1 MVNYQ
6 PLWDILDARRI
17 KKTELRNEA
26 GLSSSTMA
34 KLGKNEYVALSV
46 LTRIC
51 KVLNCQ
57 IGDVCRIE
65 TGEEGIEPHEQ

>member
-6 PLWDILDARRI
+6 PLWDLLDARRI
-17 KKTELRNEA
+17 KKTELRNKA

-46 LTRIC
+46 LARIC
-51 KVLNCQ
+51 IVLNCQ
-57 IGDVCRIE
+57 LGDVCIIE
-65 TGEEGIEPHEQ
+65 TGEEGVEPHEQ